1 LRELE
6 LMANKRLE
14 RAEVASWAAATNAG
28 TDEVRTAWEDLQR
41 RGLVSKVRGQ
51 ITVSPLAMR
60 RASSDV
66 QRRLASHLS
75 GYLPTENAFIV
86 RRDGNPP
93 GVPTILNTRISVEH
107 IAGYFKEGWGILDIE
122 NDLEVLTREEIEA
135 AVQYYLNHRGEIE
148 KDMKHSRALYESNA
162 PERETVQI

>member
-1 LRELE
+1 
-6 LMANKRLE
+6 MANKKLE

-28 TDEVRTAWEDLQR
+28 TDELRTAWEDLQR
-41 RGLVSKVRGQ
+41 RELLSKVRGK

-75 GYLPTENAFIV
+75 GYLPTENSLIV

-107 IAGYFKEGWGILDIE
+107 IAGYFKEGWGVLDLE

-135 AVQYYLNHRGEIE
+135 KALHSLVEVARKASGVTERGTPP
-148 KDMKHSRALYESNA
+148 RTRRTAG
-162 PERETVQI
+162 